1 MADAFLSLPVEDRR
15 EALRVAA
22 DRGNRMDGDQQII
35 AMRPEFWIV
44 ANGVDYLHNV
54 A

>member
-22 DRGNRMDGDQQII
+22 DRGDRTDGDQQII
-35 AMRPEFWIV
+35 ATGPGFWIV
-44 ANGVDYLHNV
+44 ANGIDYLHNV